1 MRSRS
6 RSRRSDLLKVPI
18 NPPYCGKKRHVR
30 HCHEYIWHYGKPSKT
45 LAIKFILLSK
55 TISGQQHFGIQ
66 YWGECWGG
74 EDADETYNMYGSD
87 PLGCYDN
94 LVGMEWHNMVYKFES
109 KYKKNPENRTALM

>member
-1 MRSRS
+1 MICLKSLLIRLTAEKKTCPALSRIH
-6 RSRRSDLLKVPI
+6 LAL
-18 NPPYCGKKRHVR
+18 
-30 HCHEYIWHYGKPSKT
+30 WKT

-55 TISGQQHFGIQ
+55 TISGQQYFGIQ

-94 LVGMEWHNMVYKFES
+94 VVGMEWHNMVYKFES
-109 KYKKNPENRTALM
+109 KYKKTLRIERH

>member
-1 MRSRS
+1 M
-6 RSRRSDLLKVPI
+6 LKVPI

-55 TISGQQHFGIQ
+55 IISGQQYFGIQ